1 LIHKILEKLV
11 DLKSFVGPLKLIFD
25 KSLKT
30 GEVPTEWK
38 EANVAPLFKKG
49 SKLERSNYRPVS
61 LTSTICK
68 ILESIIRDTIMKYM
82 QLKGLIVPG
91 QHGFVPNKACVTN
104 LLETLDIITDA
115 LKRGNSVDL
124 VLLDFGKAFDKV
136 SHAKLLTGRKQR
148 VVIGENSSEW
158 EDVTSSVPQ
167 GSVLGPLLFTVFIN
181 DLPDR
186 VKNECR
192 LYADDSK
199 LIGVIENEEDV
210 IRIQKDI
217 DSMQSWAKT
226 WQMSFN
232 YDKCKVMHFEKQNR
246 ECTYKMDLGQGEQFH
261 LIEKSPVERDLG
273 LMVSSDLRWS
283 TQLEKATKSAKA
295 IIAQIRNSFRY
306 LDEELVRLLYVSL
319 VRPHLEF
326 AVPVW
331 NPYLKK
337 DIEKLEEIQHRATRL
352 VPKLRKKEYEYRLE
366 RLRLTTLETRRKRGD
381 LIQFFKILNG
391 HDHIK
396 WKNEPE
402 KIVPGDNNGPASR
415 NLRRGGGYLFSEGT
429 CEYMYTQ
436 E

>member
-1 LIHKILEKLV
+1 
-11 DLKSFVGPLKLIFD
+11 
-25 KSLKT
+25 
-30 GEVPTEWK
+30 
-38 EANVAPLFKKG
+38 
-49 SKLERSNYRPVS
+49 
-61 LTSTICK
+61 
-68 ILESIIRDTIMKYM
+68 MKYM

-124 VLLDFGKAFDKV
+124 VLLEFAKAFDKV

-148 VVIGENSSEW
+148 VVIGDNSSEW

-186 VKNECR
+186 VNNECR

-232 YDKCKVMHFEKQNR
+232 YDKCKVMHFGKQNR

-273 LMVSSDLRWS
+273 LMVSSDLKWS
-283 TQLEKATKSAKA
+283 TQVEKAT
-295 IIAQIRNSFRY
+295 
-306 LDEELVRLLYVSL
+306 
-319 VRPHLEF
+319 
-326 AVPVW
+326 
-331 NPYLKK
+331 
-337 DIEKLEEIQHRATRL
+337 
-352 VPKLRKKEYEYRLE
+352 
-366 RLRLTTLETRRKRGD
+366 
-381 LIQFFKILNG
+381 NG
-391 HDHIK
+391 
-396 WKNEPE
+396 
-402 KIVPGDNNGPASR
+402 
-415 NLRRGGGYLFSEGT
+415 
-429 CEYMYTQ
+429 
-436 E
+436 